1 MSITL
6 ALSALAL
13 AQSSLA
19 ALPATDRVMERE
31 VAYETL
37 AQGQA
42 ADAVA
47 KLEAMRAETP
57 GDPALLI
64 NLGSAYA
71 EMGDAARAEYYYKAA
86 MTAEES
92 YQLELADGRWVD
104 SRDAA
109 SLALAALERPA
120 LALK

>member
-37 AQGQA
+37 VKGEA
-42 ADAVA
+42 ADAIA
-47 KLEAMRAETP
+47 KLEAMREETP

-71 EMGDAARAEYYYKAA
+71 EIGEAARAEYYYKAA
-86 MTAEES
+86 LTAEES
-92 YQLELADGRWVD
+92 YQLELADGRWID

-109 SLALAALERPA
+109 SLALAALDRPA

>member
-19 ALPATDRVMERE
+19 ALPATDRVIERE

-37 AQGQA
+37 AKGQA
-42 ADAVA
+42 ADAIA
-47 KLEAMRAETP
+47 KLEAMREQTP

-71 EMGDAARAEYYYKAA
+71 ESGDAARAEYYYKAA
-86 MTAEES
+86 LTAEES
-92 YQLELADGRWVD
+92 YQLELADGRWID

-109 SLALAALERPA
+109 SLALAALDRPA